1 MNSCNTVYSKCY
13 VAHNKFLRLKLSA
26 DSKRLKI
33 VRAIKTV
40 QVNISVGSLTGIYAV
55 FKCSSLYRYFLI
67 PHSYLGYGFK
77 KENKIYIHKKSNRY
91 K

>member
-33 VRAIKTV
+33 VRAIKTM
-40 QVNISVGSLTGIYAV
+40 QVNISDGSLTGI
-55 FKCSSLYRYFLI
+55 
-67 PHSYLGYGFK
+67 
-77 KENKIYIHKKSNRY
+77 
-91 K
+91 